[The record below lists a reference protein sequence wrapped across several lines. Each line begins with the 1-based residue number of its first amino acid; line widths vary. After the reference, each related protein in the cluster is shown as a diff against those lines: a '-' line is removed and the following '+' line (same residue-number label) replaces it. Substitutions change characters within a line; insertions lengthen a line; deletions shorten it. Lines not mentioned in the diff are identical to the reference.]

1 MRQKNGRVTLDE
13 RLPVFS
19 QTHKGSRIFWR
30 KLMNYKIDIAGTSIA
45 LNVSRNDITVTNGI
59 KYDIQM
65 QFRNLD
71 SDTSLDTE
79 GDVFEPLYWLDVK
92 VTPKEPTEYHS
103 SLGVKAEKRNLA
115 ELQKFFEFIE
125 NNKRNLFDL
134 CGFKGELQ

>member
-1 MRQKNGRVTLDE
+1 
-13 RLPVFS
+13 
-19 QTHKGSRIFWR
+19 
-30 KLMNYKIDIAGTSIA
+30 MNYKIDIAGTSIA
-45 LNVSRNDITVTNGI
+45 LNVPRNDITVTNGI

-103 SLGVKAEKRNLA
+103 NLGVKAEKRNLA